1 MNWFTGVGIYVIV
14 WWLVFFTMLP
24 IGARPPET
32 IERGHD
38 AGAPE
43 KPHIWK
49 KILASCL
56 IAGVLFAGIY
66 WAIDSDLIGF
76 RTL

>member
-24 IGARPPET
+24 IGARPPEN
-32 IERGHD
+32 IEPGHD
-38 AGAPE
+38 SGAPE
-43 KPHIWK
+43 KPRVWQK
-49 KILASCL
+49 ALAASL

-66 WAIDSDLIGF
+66 YAISIDLISF
-76 RTL
+76 RNF